1 MSRFLPTRSALRR
14 RDLIGLFAGGIAAFP
29 KGAHA
34 QQARK
39 LHRIAILWH
48 AGNAEEE
55 GPYLE
60 AVRLGF
66 IDHGYVEG
74 RTITFEHRFPN
85 EEPERFRSM
94 AAELA
99 ALQPDVFL
107 TAGGPASIAAKNATA
122 TIPVV
127 FIVVPDPLGSN
138 LVDSLARPGANVTG
152 LANFAVQLSAKRL
165 EFLKEAVPRLSR
177 VALLINPNVKI
188 TSRYVEES
196 ETAAAKLGVALQRI
210 EARSI
215 DDLKRAFDAMVKARA
230 QAVVVN
236 AEGVFFQGRTII
248 ARLALERGLPTCV
261 FSRETLEAGAFMSYG
276 PDQRAIFRRAA
287 VYADKILKGA
297 KPGDLPVEQPS
308 RFELLVNVRT
318 AKALRVTIPPS
329 LQPRVDHFIE

>member
-1 MSRFLPTRSALRR
+1 
-14 RDLIGLFAGGIAAFP
+14 
-29 KGAHA
+29 
-34 QQARK
+34 
-39 LHRIAILWH
+39 
-48 AGNAEEE
+48 
-55 GPYLE
+55 
-60 AVRLGF
+60 
-66 IDHGYVEG
+66 
-74 RTITFEHRFPN
+74 
-85 EEPERFRSM
+85 
-94 AAELA
+94 
-99 ALQPDVFL
+99 
-107 TAGGPASIAAKNATA
+107 
-122 TIPVV
+122 V
-127 FIVVPDPLGSN
+127 FIV
-138 LVDSLARPGANVTG
+138 
-152 LANFAVQLSAKRL
+152 AKRL

-196 ETAAAKLGVALQRI
+196 EAAAAKLGVALQRI